1 MNKRYA
7 ICYNPEMDN
16 SSDVME
22 NLKKILDKA
31 TLRRFHITVEFNPL
45 KEEGI
50 KTLLQKF
57 FPAYFS
63 NDELE
68 QIDISALTNYN
79 SVTPGDF
86 GRLAGKIRFM
96 DEEEISSE
104 IIIQELCA
112 MQEEK
117 DIETSKNKIGFAV

>member
-1 MNKRYA
+1 M
-7 ICYNPEMDN
+7 
-16 SSDVME
+16 
-22 NLKKILDKA
+22 
-31 TLRRFHITVEFNPL
+31 EFNPL

-86 GRLAGKIRFM
+86 GRLAGKIRFL
-96 DEEEISSE
+96 DEEDVSAQM
-104 IIIQELCA
+104 IIDELCDI
-112 MQEEK
+112 QEEK